1 MHKGR
6 VISGFLKHRVINF
19 PDVPTTRPTS
29 DALKE
34 SLFNCLLHRF
44 NVNFSKWTTID
55 AFAGSGALGIEAVS
69 LGSPFA
75 LFFEQNPVA
84 YHTICE
90 NVLSLKIF
98 DKVVVLQADI
108 IKYRMQPLL
117 SKFGRNILILMDPP
131 YDKTSLAVDLFH
143 KIQELLKGYELIVT
157 IETNNDLQEL
167 LPTHVLLASGD
178 KKIFIFHTAT

>member
-6 VISGFLKHRVINF
+6 VISGFLKHRIINF

-44 NVNFSKWTTID
+44 NISFPEWTVID

-69 LGSPFA
+69 LGAPFA
-75 LFFEQNPVA
+75 LFFEQNPIA

-90 NVLSLKIF
+90 NALNLKIF
-98 DKVVVLQADI
+98 DKVVVLRADI
-108 IKYRMQPLL
+108 TKYRMQPLL
-117 SKFGRNILILMDPP
+117 SKFSRNILILMDPP
-131 YDKTSLAVDLFH
+131 YDKTSVAVDLLH
-143 KIQELLKGYELIVT
+143 KSRALLKGRELIVT
-157 IETNNDLQEL
+157 IETSNDLQEL
-167 LPTHVLLASGD
+167 LPTHVLLASGG
-178 KKIFIFHTAT
+178 KKVFIFHTAT